1 MWRRCV
7 RPSDVRPARER
18 SAREAYLVIAV
29 CCLLTAVGLC
39 VWLVR
44 AL

>member
-1 MWRRCV
+1 M

-18 SAREAYLVIAV
+18 SAQDAYLVIAV
-29 CCLLTAVGLC
+29 CCLLLALALIV
-39 VWLVR
+39 VLVR